1 MKPAEMKNT
10 VMEHRLQG
18 KRTSTIVENV
28 DAVTDGSTEHIYLEI
43 GQNTNVMYEVIDG
56 EVAANPLVKA
66 DDDRKAAVASHSSD
80 PDGGGGV
87 YEDMSGDG
95 SVAVNPAG
103 RTTGRRTSS
112 LYL

>member
-1 MKPAEMKNT
+1 MKPAEMKNIG
-10 VMEHRLQG
+10 MEHGLQG

-43 GQNTNVMYEVIDG
+43 GQNTNVMYEVID

-87 YEDMSGDG
+87 YEDMSGNG

>member
-1 MKPAEMKNT
+1 MKPAEMKNIG
-10 VMEHRLQG
+10 MEHGLQG

-43 GQNTNVMYEVIDG
+43 GQNTKVMYEVID
-56 EVAANPLVKA
+56 EVAANPLVKT

-80 PDGGGGV
+80 PNGV
-87 YEDMSGDG
+87 YEDPIGDG
-95 SVAVNPAG
+95 SVAVNPDG
-103 RTTGRRTSS
+103 KTIERRTSS

>member
-1 MKPAEMKNT
+1 
-10 VMEHRLQG
+10 MEHGLQG
-18 KRTSTIVENV
+18 ERTSTIVENV
-28 DAVTDGSTEHIYLEI
+28 DAVTSGSTEHIYQEI
-43 GQNTNVMYEVIDG
+43 AANTDIMYEIMDG

-66 DDDRKAAVASHSSD
+66 DNDRKAAVASHSSD

-95 SVAVNPAG
+95 SVAVNPAD
-103 RTTGRRTSS
+103 TERRSSS